1 MIKADSEFRMVKIE
15 GDGNTIAFEL
25 ASIICTL
32 LEKEVLNI
40 EELQSLVEFCLDEN
54 TRQKFKK
61 NGKDLS
67 EE

>member
-15 GDGNTIAFEL
+15 GESNEIAFEL
-25 ASIICTL
+25 ATIICTL
-32 LEKEVLNI
+32 LEKEVLNR

-54 TRQKFKK
+54 TRQRFRE
-61 NGKDLS
+61 NGTELS